1 MSANLVSTKP
11 VSLRY
16 QLNWTVKGPRE
27 VKSIDLQFPEE
38 IPGHA
43 TLKLHL
49 TGGYVG
55 DGWVMSPDIVSG
67 VSFSMTWSAPV
78 DSKLSLVCGLNVGK
92 FGALKDVNLDNEDSY
107 RAKMKFAIMGNKGF
121 DTVKDVN
128 GVMKGKLKGAFQS
141 LAVTHKSLIF
151 SVKAEVLIVP
161 DSVEREYD
169 QTKSTSS
176 FLKEVR
182 TIRMDGGNSDLK
194 IICAGQEFS
203 VHKAIISAR
212 CEVFKNAFANETL
225 ESSVNVYRM
234 NETSAEACDAMLKFL
249 YTGVPGDISHCH
261 LDLLELANM
270 YLLIELKSACLD
282 SLLDS
287 LRVDN
292 CIETFIAVDKIATKS
307 KIRTEVLKYISCK
320 VNSVIEDKNW
330 DVFIKE
336 YPALATDVV
345 RSLGS
350 EKMTKHACQFCQ
362 G

>member
-1 MSANLVSTKP
+1 MDT
-11 VSLRY
+11 
-16 QLNWTVKGPRE
+16 
-27 VKSIDLQFPEE
+27 
-38 IPGHA
+38 
-43 TLKLHL
+43 
-49 TGGYVG
+49 
-55 DGWVMSPDIVSG
+55 
-67 VSFSMTWSAPV
+67 
-78 DSKLSLVCGLNVGK
+78 KLSLVCGLNVGK
-92 FGALKDVNLDNEDSY
+92 FGALRDVNLDNEDSY

-121 DTVKDVN
+121 DTVKDED
-128 GVMKGKLKGAFQS
+128 GVMKGKLFEGARAFQS
-141 LAVTHKSLIF
+141 FARIQKSLVF

-182 TIRMDGGNSDLK
+182 TIRMDSGNSDLK
-194 IICAGQEFS
+194 IFCAGQEFN

-225 ESSVNVYRM
+225 ESSMNVYRM

-270 YLLIELKSACLD
+270 YLLIDLKSACLD

-292 CIETFIAVDKIATKS
+292 CIETFIAVNKIATKS
-307 KIRTEVLKYISCK
+307 KIRTEVLKFISCK

-350 EKMTKHACQFCQ
+350 EKMTKHACKFCK

>member
-1 MSANLVSTKP
+1 MDT
-11 VSLRY
+11 
-16 QLNWTVKGPRE
+16 
-27 VKSIDLQFPEE
+27 
-38 IPGHA
+38 
-43 TLKLHL
+43 
-49 TGGYVG
+49 
-55 DGWVMSPDIVSG
+55 
-67 VSFSMTWSAPV
+67 
-78 DSKLSLVCGLNVGK
+78 KLSLVCGLNVGK
-92 FGALKDVNLDNEDSY
+92 FGALRDVNLDNEDSY

-121 DTVKDVN
+121 DTVKDED
-128 GVMKGKLKGAFQS
+128 GVMKGKLFEGARAFQS
-141 LAVTHKSLIF
+141 FARIHKSLVF

-194 IICAGQEFS
+194 IVCAGQEFN

-225 ESSVNVYRM
+225 ESSMNVYRM

-307 KIRTEVLKYISCK
+307 KIRTEVLKFISCK

-350 EKMTKHACQFCQ
+350 EKMTKHACKFCK

>member
-1 MSANLVSTKP
+1 MGDEF
-11 VSLRY
+11 RCCEWC
-16 QLNWTVKGPRE
+16 QL
-27 VKSIDLQFPEE
+27 
-38 IPGHA
+38 
-43 TLKLHL
+43 LHDMEP
-49 TGGYVG
+49 T
-55 DGWVMSPDIVSG
+55 S
-67 VSFSMTWSAPV
+67 V

-92 FGALKDVNLDNEDSY
+92 FGALRDVNLDNEDSY

-121 DTVKDVN
+121 DTVKDED
-128 GVMKGKLKGAFQS
+128 GVMKGKLFEGARAFQS
-141 LAVTHKSLIF
+141 FARIHKSLVF

-182 TIRMDGGNSDLK
+182 TIRMDSGNSDLK
-194 IICAGQEFS
+194 IICAGQEFN

-225 ESSVNVYRM
+225 ESSMNVYRM

-292 CIETFIAVDKIATKS
+292 CIETFIAVNKIATKS
-307 KIRTEVLKYISCK
+307 KIRTEVLKFISCK

-350 EKMTKHACQFCQ
+350 EKMTKHACKFCK